1 MMNDKT
7 HSELIK
13 ALESDDDEEDDGL
26 MSRPS
31 GVFENAE
38 KNRAKTAGQSFASA
52 VLGWTL
58 LETCRQNDDG
68 ERKVWKTWVVTSD
81 NPRASHAAMNGE
93 TVPYGEPFSNGAQW
107 PADIDA
113 LDIEEVEADEL
124 VGAAQTID
132 EAGPALYHALV
143 DELLE
148 GFFLFAHA
156 EVEEELVPEAGVD
169 EVADMIH
176 VICGAPCSGKSTYVK
191 ENAKDGDLRIDYDV
205 IAQALGATKSHEA
218 DGLIKQAAF
227 DAREGAIKTALAD
240 PDSES
245 WIIHTSPSEEHLKMY
260 EEVGADI
267 VELDVGYEECIAR
280 AERDDRPQQTFDG
293 IEKWYSRQKGGHKVT
308 VKTKTFEAKSDNGV
322 IVGYASTWTREPDS
336 YGDVVAKGAFAEYI
350 EQLKAEGRVLPFLL
364 NHDAYNIR
372 LAKFSFAY
380 DVLDQEEVELEDGRK
395 ANELRKLNIHEVS
408 LVLYPANPD
417 TSVVSVKAGRRNRKT
432 DEDIIKEIINLANS
446 LLNDEE
452 DINEPTEEESK
463 AKAEELDTVNAE
475 EQERVTQ
482 LLKEAN
488 ELLNKE
494 V

>member
-1 MMNDKT
+1 
-7 HSELIK
+7 
-13 ALESDDDEEDDGL
+13 
-26 MSRPS
+26 
-31 GVFENAE
+31 
-38 KNRAKTAGQSFASA
+38 
-52 VLGWTL
+52 
-58 LETCRQNDDG
+58 
-68 ERKVWKTWVVTSD
+68 
-81 NPRASHAAMNGE
+81 
-93 TVPYGEPFSNGAQW
+93 
-107 PADIDA
+107 
-113 LDIEEVEADEL
+113 
-124 VGAAQTID
+124 
-132 EAGPALYHALV
+132 
-143 DELLE
+143 
-148 GFFLFAHA
+148 
-156 EVEEELVPEAGVD
+156 
-169 EVADMIH
+169 MIH

-205 IAQALGATKSHEA
+205 IAQALGATKPYEA
-218 DGLIKQAAF
+218 EGLIKQATLT
-227 DAREGAIKTALAD
+227 AREGAIKTALAD

-336 YGDVVAKGAFAEYI
+336 YGDVVAKGAFAESI
-350 EQLKAEGRVLPFLL
+350 ENIKAEGKVLPLL
-364 NHDAYNIR
+364 FNHDGNDLNAYIGTVTNLEEDDHGLKFEATFDDTPEAQRARELAMDGR

-452 DINEPTEEESK
+452 DINEPVEEESK

-482 LLKEAN
+482 LLKEADD
-488 ELLNKE
+488 LLRKE
-494 V
+494 